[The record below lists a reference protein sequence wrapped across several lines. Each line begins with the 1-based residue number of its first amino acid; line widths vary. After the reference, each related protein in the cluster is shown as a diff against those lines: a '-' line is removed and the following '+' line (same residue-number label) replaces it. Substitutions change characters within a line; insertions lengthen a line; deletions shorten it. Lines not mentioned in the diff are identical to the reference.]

1 MNMRVLVTGGD
12 GQLGRALAATAPAEV
27 TLSAPGIAQLDVT
40 DEAAVRRACA
50 EFNPGVVVNAAAYTA
65 VDLAEEESEAA
76 WRVNRDGARHL
87 ARITAERGSRLIQ
100 ISTDFVFDGNQGT
113 PYRPDDPAAPLSV
126 YGASKLAGE
135 LAVREHAGPGW
146 LILRTAWL
154 YEAGGHNF
162 VNTMLGLMKRGI
174 DLRIVADQSG
184 TPTWATGLAQAIWRA
199 VEADVT
205 GIHHWTDAGIAS
217 WYDLAVAVQEEAQ
230 VLGLVDTPVNIVPI
244 RTEDYPVA
252 APRPAYSVLDKT
264 ATWKALGIVP
274 EHWREQLRT
283 MLRSLADKPAE
294 THHKQAA
301 P

>member
-1 MNMRVLVTGGD
+1 MRVLVTGGD

-50 EFNPGVVVNAAAYTA
+50 EFDPGVVVNAAAYTA

-76 WRVNRDGARHL
+76 WTVNRDGARHL
-87 ARITAERGSRLIQ
+87 ARVTAERGTRLIQ
-100 ISTDFVFDGNQGT
+100 VSTDFVFDGNQGT
-113 PYRPDDPAAPLSV
+113 PYRPDDPTSPLSV

-135 LAVREHAGPGW
+135 LAVRELAGPGW

-162 VNTMLGLMKRGI
+162 VNTMLGLMRRGI
-174 DLRIVADQSG
+174 DLRIVADQTG
-184 TPTWATGLAQAIWRA
+184 TPTWATGLARAIWRA
-199 VEADVT
+199 IEEDVA

-217 WYDLAVAVQEEAQ
+217 WYDLAVAVQEEAHA
-230 VLGLVDTPVNIVPI
+230 LGLVDVPVDIVPI

-264 ATWKALGIVP
+264 STWKALGIVP
-274 EHWREQLRT
+274 GHWRKQLRT
-283 MLRSLADKPAE
+283 MLSSLADQPAK
-294 THHKQAA
+294 THHQQAA